1 MNKSRYF
8 ILVAILSGVIILIT
22 ACNAFAPAPT
32 PTLPPTATVEKIV
45 DSPTPAPT
53 DTPYVTDTPTPTET
67 AVPTA
72 TIAPSSTP
80 VMDFSKVKI
89 INLGFLPNWRCLFT
103 LELPKPVEGQY
114 YLMVQTNKQYK
125 CEVIAK
131 FPNRLY
137 CTGPLAVI
145 DDYVDVSLFM
155 VGASEPVLYAKPFI
169 PYPPWAVPQ

>member
-1 MNKSRYF
+1 MNKCYYF
-8 ILVAILSGVIILIT
+8 IFITMLAGLILIT

-32 PTLPPTATVEKIV
+32 PTVPPTPTSVKVFAT
-45 DSPTPAPT
+45 PTPAAT
-53 DTPYVTDTPTPTET
+53 DTPFVTETPTPTET
-67 AVPTA
+67 PVPTA
-72 TIAPSSTP
+72 TIMPSATP

-89 INLGFLPNWRCLFT
+89 INLGFLSNWRCLIT
-103 LELPKPVEGQY
+103 LEMPKPVQGEY

-155 VGASEPVLYAKPFI
+155 VGNNAPVFYAKPFI
-169 PYPPWAVPQ
+169 PYPTWAVPQ